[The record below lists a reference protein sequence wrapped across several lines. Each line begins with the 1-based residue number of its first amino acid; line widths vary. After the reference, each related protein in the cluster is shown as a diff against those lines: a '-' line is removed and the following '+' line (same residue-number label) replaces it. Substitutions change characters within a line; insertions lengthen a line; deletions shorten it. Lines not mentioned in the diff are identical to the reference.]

1 MSESPGP
8 GRRLAAVW
16 FADIV
21 GYTALSSRDEDA
33 AHRVVGAFQRVAEEV
48 VTEHSGRVVKYIGDA
63 ALAEFASTDG
73 AIRSAL
79 ALMERFVDHEA
90 ARQYGSTLR
99 IGVNVGEVIS
109 SADGDIYGDGVNLA
123 SRLQNQAT
131 PGQVVASETVHAQIR
146 QRPVF
151 HTEALGQRAVKG
163 ISGPVTLYAVTLQ
176 EAGSV
181 PPAPPAQPVPPP
193 ATVPAGA
200 APVRRPPRKW
210 LVPGIAAVVVV
221 GAFALAVVNP
231 GGRIRGGSAVTVTR
245 TSFPVVEGGMEVG
258 AAITMAFSGPIDPAT
273 ATSANVRLLDASG
286 APVAA
291 QVAVD
296 DDERA
301 IELRPTA
308 PLAFGAE
315 YVLVLGDALH
325 DAQGGPIG
333 AADGSH
339 GESRLPIRT
348 QPVPAATPQDTSEV
362 AGAVPPRSEAG
373 GSAST
378 RPEGQPA
385 SRPAP
390 PSVERP
396 ATQTPTQPAAQPAAR
411 PAAAAPEVQPGSGS
425 GPATLNLQA
434 SPDAAL
440 PFLKVVVDGD
450 TLGSPPVTGVKLA
463 EGRSHTVAVVGVPE
477 LSSYT
482 LVVFRREVS
491 PQPGQILNISADIT
505 GFGSIDV
512 VSQPAGTVFVDGR
525 QVGRTPLAG
534 FPVTAGVVHRLEIR
548 PTAADAGRF
557 SPYSG
562 EFRVGPLEWKSLGRV
577 SLPPKS

>member
-1 MSESPGP
+1 MSEIPGP

-99 IGVNVGEVIS
+99 VGVNVGEVIS

-123 SRLQNQAT
+123 SRLQNQAS

-181 PPAPPAQPVPPP
+181 PPAPPAQPAPPP
-193 ATVPAGA
+193 TTAQAGA
-200 APVRRPPRKW
+200 AAVRRPSRRW
-210 LVPGIAAVVVV
+210 LVPGIAAAVAV
-221 GAFALAVVNP
+221 GALALAVVNP
-231 GGRIRGGSAVTVTR
+231 GGLVRAGSAVTVTR

-258 AAITMAFSGPIDPAT
+258 AAITVAFSGPIDPAT

-308 PLAFGAE
+308 PLSYGAE
-315 YVLVLGDALH
+315 YALVLGAALH

-333 AADGSH
+333 AADGSG
-339 GESRLPIRT
+339 GESRVPIRT
-348 QPVPAATPQDTSEV
+348 QPVPAATPQDTAEV
-362 AGAVPPRSEAG
+362 AEA
-373 GSAST
+373 A
-378 RPEGQPA
+378 P
-385 SRPAP
+385 RPAT
-390 PSVERP
+390 PSMDRP
-396 ATQTPTQPAAQPAAR
+396 ATQTPTQPAARPAAQ
-411 PAAAAPEVQPGSGS
+411 PAAAASEVQPGSGS

-440 PFLKVVVDGD
+440 PFLRVVVDGD
-450 TLGSPPVTGVKLA
+450 TLGPPPVTGVKLA
-463 EGRSHTVAVVGVPE
+463 EGRSHTVSVVGVPE

-491 PQPGQILNISADIT
+491 PQPGQILNIAADIT
-505 GFGSIDV
+505 AFGSIDV

>member
-1 MSESPGP
+1 MTGPPEP

-33 AHRVVGAFQRVAEEV
+33 ALRVVGAFQRLAEEV
-48 VTEHSGRVVKYIGDA
+48 VTQHSGRVVKYIGDA

-90 ARQYGSTLR
+90 AREYGSTLR

-109 SADGDIYGDGVNLA
+109 SPDGDIYGDGVNLA
-123 SRLQNQAT
+123 SRLQNQAS
-131 PGQVVASETVHAQIR
+131 PGQVIASEAVHAQIR

-151 HTEALGQRAVKG
+151 RTEPLGQRAVKG

-176 EAGSV
+176 EAGS
-181 PPAPPAQPVPPP
+181 ALAVPPP
-193 ATVPAGA
+193 AATQASSAAVPRSA
-200 APVRRPPRKW
+200 RKW
-210 LVPGIAAVVVV
+210 LVPGIVAAAVVASVM
-221 GAFALAVVNP
+221 ALLVVNP
-231 GGRIRGGSAVTVTR
+231 GGRLLPGAAVTVTR
-245 TSFPVVEGGMEVG
+245 TSFPVVEGGMEIG
-258 AAITMAFSGPIDPAT
+258 AAVTVAFSGAIDPAT

-286 APVAA
+286 APVPA

-296 DDERA
+296 DGERA

-308 PLAFGAE
+308 PLAYGAE

-325 DAQGGPIG
+325 DARGRPVRT
-333 AADGSH
+333 ADGSV
-339 GESRLPIRT
+339 GEARFPIRA
-348 QPVPAATPQDTSEV
+348 QPVPAGTLSDSASV
-362 AGAVPPRSEAG
+362 ADSVPRRSEPRAAATTRLAAESAG
-373 GSAST
+373 
-378 RPEGQPA
+378 
-385 SRPAP
+385 
-390 PSVERP
+390 RP
-396 ATQTPTQPAAQPAAR
+396 ATQPADRPATQPPARPAAETPAAQP
-411 PAAAAPEVQPGSGS
+411 GSGT
-425 GPATLNLQA
+425 GPATLTLRA

-440 PFLKVVVDGD
+440 PFLRVVVDGD
-450 TLGSPPVTGVKLA
+450 TLGPPPVTGVKLA
-463 EGRSHTVAVVGVPE
+463 EGRSHNITVVGVPE

-491 PQPGQILNISADIT
+491 PQPGQILDISADIT
-505 GFGSIDV
+505 AFGSIDV

-548 PTAADAGRF
+548 PAAADAGRF